1 MRPVRHGTSIACA
14 VALSVIGAGCDG
26 PVVPE
31 PPADGGAAP
40 VSLANGPGDG
50 PHALA
55 PALFDIAAAPDG
67 GILVAGNTSIL
78 EIRGQGIAHVADIPA
93 IPGATVN
100 GVAATGRGSLFATTG
115 GPDLAAGTGV
125 WHVSH
130 GGARLVGDIEAFETA
145 NDPDAFAG
153 PRWKDQACEEDP
165 LQGFSAG
172 PQSNP
177 YHLTALSGSTVL
189 LGDAAGNT
197 VLAASRNGDVDW
209 VAVLTPPVD
218 ANGDWRFL
226 KTAESDPS
234 IDCYVQPVPTSVA
247 IGPDGA
253 YYVGELTGAPA
264 VPGWSRVW
272 RLAPGARHV
281 VCPSDHCEEVLSGF
295 TSIIDVEFG
304 PDGSLYVVEY
314 DENGW
319 LAVVIGAPLAG
330 GTLNRC
336 DPGAGTCQVAASGL
350 TLPSAIT
357 FDKRG
362 QAWLLENN
370 IVAPTVRRLAL
381 P

>member
-1 MRPVRHGTSIACA
+1 MRSTPHGRSFAFA
-14 VALSVIGAGCDG
+14 VALSALGAGCD
-26 PVVPE
+26 
-31 PPADGGAAP
+31 AP
-40 VSLANGPGDG
+40 VMPEGGGPTPAFLANGAGDG
-50 PHALA
+50 PHGFS
-55 PALFDIAAAPDG
+55 PAVFDIAAMPDG
-67 GILVAGNTSIL
+67 GILVAQNSSIH
-78 EIRGQGIAHVADIPA
+78 EIRRQGIAHVADVPT

-100 GVAATGRGSLFATTG
+100 GLAVTGRGSFFATTG
-115 GPDLAAGTGV
+115 GPDLAAGTAV
-125 WHVSH
+125 WHVSR

-153 PRWKDQACEEDP
+153 PRWKHQACEEDP
-165 LQGFSAG
+165 FQGFSAG

-177 YHLTALSGSTVL
+177 YHLTKLSGGTALV
-189 LGDAAGNT
+189 GDAAGNT
-197 VLAASRNGDVDW
+197 VLSASTNGNVDW

-218 ANGDWRFL
+218 GNGDWRFL

-253 YYVGELTGAPA
+253 YYVGELTGAPG

-272 RLAPGARHV
+272 RIAPGARHV
-281 VCPSDHCEEVLSGF
+281 VCPSDDCEVVLSGL
-295 TSIIDVEFG
+295 TSVIDVEFG

-319 LAVVIGAPLAG
+319 LAVVLGAPLAG
-330 GTLNRC
+330 GTVNRC
-336 DPGAGTCQVAASGL
+336 DVEAGTCVAAATGL
-350 TLPSAIT
+350 DLPAAIT

-362 QAWLLENN
+362 RLWLLESN
-370 IVAPTVRRLAL
+370 IIAPTVRRLDL